1 MLRNALPRRRLVV
14 TALGTPELGNLVAQA
29 TTALATTNSTG
40 AETLVAS
47 LTGETV
53 PAPLRLIASDVASV
67 ATLTPTLPGLGR
79 LALLWY
85 SLFGRP
91 APLFGLLDYYVTG
104 PLSETLGSRY
114 ALGGGLQTTM
124 VRSIPCTDRTQA
136 EHRELYAA

>member
-1 MLRNALPRRRLVV
+1 MMRTTEANTSFLPQRTACSKLSSNHTTRNPPRRRLVV
-14 TALGTPELGNLVAQA
+14 TALSTPELGNLVAQA
-29 TTALATTNSTG
+29 TTALATTNGTG

-53 PAPLRLIASDVASV
+53 PAPLRLIASDIASV

-91 APLFGLLDYYVTG
+91 APLFGLLDYFVTG
-104 PLSETLGSRY
+104 PLSENMGSRCVI
-114 ALGGGLQTTM
+114 T
-124 VRSIPCTDRTQA
+124 
-136 EHRELYAA
+136 